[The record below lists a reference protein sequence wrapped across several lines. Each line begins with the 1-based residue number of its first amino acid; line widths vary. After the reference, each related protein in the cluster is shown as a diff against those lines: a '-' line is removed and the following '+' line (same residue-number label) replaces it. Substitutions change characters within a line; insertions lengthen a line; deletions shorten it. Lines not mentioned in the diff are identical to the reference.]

1 MEPSLSQWNLSWE
14 WDKIDKVWSDLQTI
28 YQDKYL
34 FIYVFISVTLA
45 FEPVDSEI
53 LQPLSWKVFS
63 RSDEDK
69 ALSDLVWP
77 QNRPCS
83 MQEHGH
89 KTVWAPF
96 CLKLFYDPMEKKKE
110 KKKKANTEVERCV
123 LRSWASTVFRL
134 LETDFLSP
142 KVLGHYP
149 YVWLWHTSHTHICNA
164 VALALFIESRNH

>member
-1 MEPSLSQWNLSWE
+1 MEPSLLQWNLSWE

-110 KKKKANTEVERCV
+110 KKKKAYILIPV
-123 LRSWASTVFRL
+123 LYKQKSFNIHL
-134 LETDFLSP
+134 
-142 KVLGHYP
+142 
-149 YVWLWHTSHTHICNA
+149 TSNQHSVTNQW
-164 VALALFIESRNH
+164 RNK

>member
-110 KKKKANTEVERCV
+110 KKKKAYILIPV
-123 LRSWASTVFRL
+123 LYKQKSFNIHL
-134 LETDFLSP
+134 
-142 KVLGHYP
+142 
-149 YVWLWHTSHTHICNA
+149 TSNQHSVTNQW
-164 VALALFIESRNH
+164 RNK